1 VLKPK
6 PYVGMSNRNFGYY
19 GNNRL
24 QQQTYARNLYLNNTN
39 GKTLITN
46 PQTSNGN
53 ASQVETYK
61 SGSQTTHSK
70 GLLAGRDVVSIGGT
84 Q

>member
-1 VLKPK
+1 
-6 PYVGMSNRNFGYY
+6 MSNRNFGYY

-24 QQQTYARNLYLNNTN
+24 QQQTYARNLYINNTN

-53 ASQVETYK
+53 ASQVETYR

-70 GLLAGRDVVSIGGT
+70 GLLGGRDVISIGGT